1 MDGLGRPLRVLLVHN
16 YYQLPGGEDQVFE
29 AEEAILKANGHDVG
43 RLTVSND
50 TVADL
55 SRLGLAKTTV
65 WSRAGHDAVEAA
77 ARDHRAD
84 VVHFHNTLPLISPA
98 GYYGARSAG
107 AAVIQ
112 TLHNFR
118 LICPG
123 ALLYRD
129 GAPCEICVG
138 KTFAAPGVRHGCYR
152 GSRSATMAVASMTAA
167 HRVAG
172 TWQRAVDRYI
182 AITVF
187 ARDKFIA
194 GGLPVDRIAV
204 KANPMSVD
212 PGMGEGNGD
221 FALFVGRLDAGK
233 GVSTVLKAWQD
244 CAALPPLV
252 IVGDGPE
259 APLVQEAVDRMGADR
274 IRWKGWLQSP
284 DVLALMRRARAF
296 VFASHLYEGGTPMTL
311 VEAFAS
317 GLPVAATDRGAAQ
330 ALVRD
335 GIEGVRFTPQD
346 PQALAAAVHEILRD
360 PTAYQAMRNA
370 ARAAFEQTYA
380 PEPNYAVLARIYS
393 EALATRYRDD
403 RSTWA

>member
-1 MDGLGRPLRVLLVHN
+1 M
-16 YYQLPGGEDQVFE
+16 
-29 AEEAILKANGHDVG
+29 
-43 RLTVSND
+43 SND

-55 SRLGLAKTTV
+55 SRVALAKTTV

-98 GYYGARSAG
+98 GYYGARAAG

-123 ALLYRD
+123 ALLHRD
-129 GAPCEICVG
+129 GEPCEICVG
-138 KTFAAPGVRHGCYR
+138 RSFAAPGVRHGCYR
-152 GSRSATMAVASMTAA
+152 GSRSATLAVASMTTA

-182 AITVF
+182 AITDF
-187 ARDKFIA
+187 ARDKFVA
-194 GGLPVDRIAV
+194 GGLPEDRITV
-204 KANPMSVD
+204 KANPLSQD
-212 PGMGEGNGD
+212 PGRGEGTGD
-221 FALFVGRLDAGK
+221 FALFVGRLDSGK
-233 GVSTVLKAWQD
+233 GVSTVLRAWQD

-259 APLVQEAVDRMGADR
+259 APLVQDAVDRMGEDR
-274 IRWKGWLQSP
+274 IRWKGWLQSN
-284 DVLALMRRARAF
+284 DVLALMRRARVF

-317 GLPVAATDRGAAQ
+317 GLPVAATDRGAAR

-335 GIEGVRFTPQD
+335 GVEGIRFAPKE

-360 PTAYQAMRNA
+360 PVAYQSMRNA
-370 ARAAFEQTYA
+370 ARTAFEQTYA
-380 PEPNYAVLARIYS
+380 PEPNYVVLARIYS

-403 RSTWA
+403 RSLGT

>member
-1 MDGLGRPLRVLLVHN
+1 MRVLLVHN
-16 YYQLPGGEDQVFE
+16 YYQLPGGEDRVFE

-50 TVADL
+50 SVSDL
-55 SRLGLAKTTV
+55 SRLELARTTL
-65 WSRAGHDAVEAA
+65 WSRAGHDVVEAA

-98 GYYGARSAG
+98 GYYGAHAAG

-129 GAPCEICVG
+129 GAPCEVCVG
-138 KTFAAPGVRHGCYR
+138 KSFAAPGVRHGCYR
-152 GSRSATMAVASMTAA
+152 GSRSATLAVASMTAV

-172 TWQRAVDRYI
+172 TWKRAVDRYI
-182 AITVF
+182 AITDF

-194 GGLPVDRIAV
+194 GGLPADRISV
-204 KANPMSVD
+204 KANPLSAD
-212 PGMGEGNGD
+212 PGQGENGGD

-233 GVSTVLKAWQD
+233 GLASVLRAWQE

-259 APLVQEAVDRMGADR
+259 APLVREAVDRMGAER
-274 IRWKGWLQSP
+274 IRWKGWLESS
-284 DVLALMRRARAF
+284 DVLDLMRRARVF
-296 VFASHLYEGGTPMTL
+296 VFASELYEGGTPMTL

-317 GLPVAATDRGAAQ
+317 GVPVAATDRGAARRI
-330 ALVRD
+330 VRD
-335 GIEGVRFTPQD
+335 GVEGIRFAPGD
-346 PQALAAAVHEILRD
+346 PNALAAAVHEILRN
-360 PTAYQAMRNA
+360 PTAYQAMREA
-370 ARAAFEQTYA
+370 SRAAFEQTYA

-393 EALATRYRDD
+393 EALATRYRED
-403 RSTWA
+403 RSTSA